1 MNVLSPVF
9 LEEVEAGSTEHVM
22 WIVNAITPELVVDGK
37 AYGDVDIDSDEDFVM
52 VYLDLETRGILP
64 YLAIVNEKLARQWRE
79 RFERASARVM
89 GLR

>member
-1 MNVLSPVF
+1 MNVLSPAF
-9 LEEVEAGSTEHVM
+9 LKEVEEGATERCMSIVSAITSEL
-22 WIVNAITPELVVDGK
+22 IVNGET
-37 AYGDVDIDSDEDFVM
+37 YGDENIDSDEDFVM
-52 VYLDLETRGILP
+52 VYLDLETRGVLP